1 MKGFERETTES
12 PPTPQF
18 STCLSGAAVAVV
30 QWLVRA
36 SGDRVLTASNP
47 SVASPGAYGAGQV
60 RLPHIASVL
69 GNETFFYQ
77 VLVCVSF

>member
-18 STCLSGAAVAVV
+18 STCLSGAAVALV

-36 SGDRVLTASNP
+36 NCGDRVLTPSNP
-47 SVASPGAYGAGQV
+47 SVAGLGAYGAGQV

-69 GNETFFYQ
+69 GNETFF
-77 VLVCVSF
+77 LSSVSLC